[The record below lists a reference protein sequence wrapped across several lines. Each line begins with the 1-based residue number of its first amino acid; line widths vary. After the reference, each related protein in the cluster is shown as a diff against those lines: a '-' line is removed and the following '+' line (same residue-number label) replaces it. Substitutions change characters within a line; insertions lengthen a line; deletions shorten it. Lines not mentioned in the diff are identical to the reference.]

1 MFKVG
6 VVGPERSV
14 EKIIY
19 FVKKIK
25 TDLTFIELPYNL
37 VHETSDILEKHHQ
50 EVDFW
55 LFSGNMPYTIA
66 QQSEHFSSERMQFV
80 NITVNSFYRGILELS
95 HEIGKLAKNVSI
107 DTLNILELDYLLEID
122 ELKEFLDELY
132 VKRFSPK
139 TAIDEIIE
147 HHLGLWQQKKIDIVI
162 TAYPTVE
169 QKLKEKGIPVYWVGP
184 MQQEIF
190 HTLQL
195 FNEKVRTFYY
205 KETQTTALIVQVKNF
220 EYVKSANA
228 EGYGIHFLQLNLK
241 KTVLQICEKIDGY
254 FIDEGNG
261 RFVLFSSRGIV
272 ERNINTIYEMI
283 NRLEVE
289 TEQPAIVGIGHA
301 TTVYYAESFAKRA
314 LQHVL
319 EKDIKGIIIMGD
331 DGTITEHSQNSPQI
345 TYASRVEDM
354 EIIEKLQTT
363 SISPKMF
370 SKIEAKLNE
379 LKIESFSAK
388 TLAKELDM
396 SDRNAQRILS
406 ELLSAGL
413 VEYCGMENRNTRGR
427 SAKLYKLSERIS

>member
-14 EKIIY
+14 ERIMDY
-19 FVKKIK
+19 VKQIK
-25 TDLTFIELPYNL
+25 SDLTFIELPYN
-37 VHETSDILEKHHQ
+37 VAHETIDILENYHQ

-55 LFSGNMPYTIA
+55 LFSGNIPYTIA
-66 QQSEHFSSERMQFV
+66 QQSKYFSSERMQYIH
-80 NITVNSFYRGILELS
+80 ITVNSFYRAILELS

-107 DTLNILELDYLLEID
+107 DTLNILEEGYLVGIN
-122 ELKEFLDELY
+122 ELNDFLDHLY
-132 VKRFSPK
+132 IKRFNPK
-139 TAIDEIIE
+139 TSIDEIIE
-147 HHLGLWQQKKIDIVI
+147 HHLALWKQKKIDIVV

-169 QKLKEKGIPVYWVGP
+169 QILKEKGIPVYWIGP
-184 MQQEIF
+184 MQQDIF
-190 HTLQL
+190 HTLEL
-195 FNEKVRTFYY
+195 FKEKVRTFYY
-205 KETQTTALIVQVKNF
+205 KETQTTALIIQVKNF
-220 EYVKSANA
+220 DSIKSANA
-228 EGYGIHFLQLNLK
+228 QGYNIHFLQLNLMK
-241 KTVLQICEKIDGY
+241 IVLQICEKIDGY

-272 ERNINTIYEMI
+272 ERNINKIYEMI

-289 TEQPAIVGIGHA
+289 AEQPAIVGIGHA
-301 TTVYYAESFAKRA
+301 TTVYYAESFANKA

-319 EKDIKGIIIMGD
+319 EKDSKGIIIMGD
-331 DGTITEHSQNSPQI
+331 DGTITEYSQSSPQI
-345 TYASRVEDM
+345 TYTSRVQNM
-354 EIIEKLQTT
+354 EIIEKLENT

-379 LKIESFSAK
+379 LMVESFSAK

-413 VEYCGMENRNTRGR
+413 VEYCGTENSNTRGR
-427 SAKLYKLSERIS
+427 SAKLYKLSE